1 MRKQWNEQEIEFL
14 KNNYS
19 EMTNKEIAEK
29 LGRTKTSIDI
39 KANKLGLK
47 SSIYTCNLDY
57 FKEIDSE
64 EKAYWLGFIY
74 ADGWV
79 EYKEGSTH
87 TLGIE
92 LSIVDIEHLRKF
104 NKSIEGNYKI
114 TTRIMHL
121 EETDKDYEMC
131 CIRVC
136 KKTFVDHLI
145 DKGVIP
151 NKSFDITMPNIPENL
166 FSHFIRGFFD
176 GGGCLAHGT
185 TKYKNKTQDV
195 IKADFTCGSIEFI
208 NSLRSILFDNGIN
221 SHVVSERNHYRL
233 RIGGLKNTHEF
244 LEYIYKDATIYLD
257 RKYEKRKFYY
267 EKYNLKERIASL
279 YRNI

>member
-29 LGRTKTSIDI
+29 LGRTKTSIDV

-104 NKSIEGNYKI
+104 NKCIEGNCKI
-114 TTRIMHL
+114 TTRVRHL
-121 EETDKDYEMC
+121 EETGKDYEMC
-131 CIRVC
+131 CIRVY

-145 DKGVIP
+145 DKGVTP
-151 NKSFDITMPNIPENL
+151 NKSFDITMPNIPKNL
-166 FSHFIRGFFD
+166 INHFIRGFFD
-176 GGGCLAHGT
+176 GDGCLAHGT
-185 TKYKNKTQDV
+185 TKSKNKTQDV
-195 IKADFTCGSIEFI
+195 IKADFTCGSIEFV
-208 NSLRSILFDNGIN
+208 NSLRSILFDNDIN

-233 RIGGLKNTHEF
+233 KIGGLKNTHEF
-244 LEYIYKDATIYLD
+244 LEYIYKDATVYLD

-267 EKYNLKERIASL
+267 EKYNLEERIASL